1 MRLQDK
7 IALITGA
14 SSGIG
19 KGIALHFAQEGAK
32 VAVNY
37 LGGPDGDPK
46 AAGRKADA
54 EAVVAA
60 CGGAG
65 KAVAVAG
72 DVSVREQVEAMFAQT
87 IAAFGRLDIA
97 VNNAG
102 IEIKNDFVNVTD
114 AEWDKVIAVN
124 LRGPF
129 LVTQCAVR
137 QFLKQDALPGMESIG
152 KIVNISSTHE
162 DIPFPGYTAYCASKG
177 GVRMLT
183 RNLAVELAPMKININ
198 NVAPGAIA
206 TPINSAV
213 LKDPQET
220 KNALSEIPWGRFG
233 TPEDVAKLVAFL
245 ASPDADYVTGATFYQ
260 DGALALQVTQ
270 Y

>member
-1 MRLQDK
+1 MRLEGRV
-7 IALITGA
+7 ALVTGA

-19 KGIALHFAQEGAK
+19 RAIAIRFAQDGAK
-32 VAVNY
+32 IIVNY

-46 AAGRKADA
+46 AEGRKADA
-54 EAVVAA
+54 AAVVAA
-60 CGGAG
+60 CGGDG
-65 KAVAVAG
+65 KAVAVAA
-72 DVSVREQVEAMFAQT
+72 DVSVREQVENLVQQGV
-87 IAAFGRLDIA
+87 AAFGRLDIA

-102 IEIKNDFVNVTD
+102 IEIKKPFLDVTD
-114 AEWDKVIAVN
+114 HEWDLVIAVN
-124 LRGPF
+124 LRGPY
-129 LVTQCAVR
+129 LVTQIAV
-137 QFLKQDALPGMESIG
+137 KQMLAQEALPGAEARG

-162 DIPFPGYTAYCASKG
+162 DIPFPLYTAYCASKG

-183 RNLAVELAPMKININ
+183 RNLAIELAPMKININ

-206 TPINSAV
+206 TPINQAV
-213 LKDPQET
+213 LQDPQET

-233 TPEDVAKLVAFL
+233 KPEEVAGMASWL
-245 ASPDADYVTGATFYQ
+245 ASPEADYVTGSTFYQ